1 MNKKIGMILLLFLT
15 MIAGCLDESTSSG
28 QNDFNQQQTL
38 EDESKKVVLRWI
50 NEVDKDNF
58 EELFDE
64 LWTRDCKHYLNS
76 NPEPSEYE
84 EFKQMINRLYHEFP
98 VITHEVHEIFAK
110 ENRVTAVFSARAIHD
125 RNSFGVPATGK
136 SLKWNAIA
144 VFELFEGKI
153 KTRWEVSDLL
163 GLYQQL
169 GMELKTVQK

>member
-15 MIAGCLDESTSSG
+15 MITGCLDESIPSG
-28 QNDFNQQQTL
+28 QNDFRQQQAL
-38 EDESKKVVLRWI
+38 EDESKKVVLKWL

-58 EELFDE
+58 EDLFDE

-76 NPEPSEYE
+76 NPEPFEYE

-125 RNSFGVPATGK
+125 RNSFGIPATGK